1 MKKRVLLLDG
11 PNLNLLGQREPETY
25 GDVTLQAIREQV
37 AKELSPNIELHC
49 YQSNHEGALVDRI
62 HQAAS
67 EHIDF
72 IMLNPAGLTHTSVVM
87 RDALLA
93 VGIPFIE
100 LHLSNPHAREP
111 FRHHS
116 YFSDIALGVICGF
129 KEDSYILAA
138 KFIKKYLTS

>member
-49 YQSNHEGALVDRI
+49 YQSNHEGALVERI

-93 VGIPFIE
+93 VRIPFIE